1 MGGGAKVRGAE
12 RSRESRGVVM
22 HRLMAATIA
31 ATFLVG
37 GWGCGEGGGSSGG
50 DAKPLDVT
58 ATIGSVG
65 LWPGQ
70 FATPRALDSDGSTLW
85 VIDKAARV
93 QLLDAATGEPLIEWK
108 TPRHENGMPVGV
120 TCATLEGKA
129 VTLVADTHESRVL
142 VYERAE
148 DPTAESRIIGEFGSY
163 GTGPGQFIY
172 PTDAVVAKDAAFGTR
187 IYVSEYGGDDRI
199 SVFNERFEFQ
209 FAFGTFGTGEDRTK
223 VEFNRPQTLA
233 VDEVNR
239 ELIVVDSCNHRIGR
253 LTLDG
258 ELIAWIGSPETA
270 GRGLGQF
277 KYPYGIALL
286 EDGTAL
292 VVENENGRVQRIEL
306 KTGRGIE
313 TFGRSGR
320 GPGELVSPWAI
331 TLVGR
336 TAYVLDA
343 GNNRVQAF
351 RSPREGQKAVD
362 GMASISGSR
371 SENARPGSGGGGR

>member
-12 RSRESRGVVM
+12 RSRESRGVVT
-22 HRLMAATIA
+22 HRLMAATVA

-37 GWGCGEGGGSSGG
+37 GWGCGEAGGGSGG
-50 DAKPLDVT
+50 GGEPLDVI

-93 QLLDAATGEPLIEWK
+93 QLLDAATGEPLVEWK

-120 TCATLEGKA
+120 TCTMLGGRP

-142 VYERAE
+142 VYERGA
-148 DPTAESRIIGEFGSY
+148 DPTAEARIIGEFGSY

-172 PTDAVVAKDAAFGTR
+172 PTDAVVANDPAFGTR

-209 FAFGTFGTGEDRTK
+209 FAFGTFGTGEDPTK

-258 ELIAWIGSPETA
+258 ELIAWVGSPETA

-277 KYPYGIALL
+277 TYPYGIAILD
-286 EDGTAL
+286 DGTAL
-292 VVENENGRVQRIEL
+292 VVENENGRVQRVDL

-313 TFGRSGR
+313 TFGRPGR
-320 GPGELVSPWAI
+320 GAGELVSPWAI
-331 TLVGR
+331 TLIGR

-362 GMASISGSR
+362 GMASITGSR
-371 SENARPGSGGGGR
+371 TENASPGGGR

>member
-1 MGGGAKVRGAE
+1 MGGGTNATGVTRP
-12 RSRESRGVVM
+12 REPRGVVT
-22 HRLMAATIA
+22 HRLIA
-31 ATFLVG
+31 ATVATSFLVG
-37 GWGCGEGGGSSGG
+37 VLGCGRSGG
-50 DAKPLDVT
+50 DSSGTGKPLDVT

-93 QLLDAATGEPLIEWK
+93 QLLDAATGEPLVEWK

-120 TCATLEGKA
+120 TCTTLGGKP

-142 VYERAE
+142 IYERGE
-148 DPTAESRIIGEFGSY
+148 DPTAEPRFIAEFGSY

-172 PTDAVVAKDAAFGTR
+172 PTDAVAVKDAAFGTR

-209 FAFGTFGTGEDRTK
+209 FAIGTFGTGDEPTK

-233 VDEVNR
+233 VDETNR

-277 KYPYGIALL
+277 KYPYGIAILD
-286 EDGTAL
+286 DGTAL

-313 TFGRSGR
+313 TFGRPGR
-320 GPGELVSPWAI
+320 AVGELVSPWAI

-343 GNNRVQAF
+343 GNNRLQAF
-351 RSPREGQKAVD
+351 RSPREGQRTVE
-362 GMASISGSR
+362 GMASISAVRSGST
-371 SENARPGSGGGGR
+371 GSDGGGGH

>member
-1 MGGGAKVRGAE
+1 MGGGVKIEGPARPRG
-12 RSRESRGVVM
+12 SRGVVT
-22 HRLMAATIA
+22 RRSI
-31 ATFLVG
+31 LVG
-37 GWGCGEGGGSSGG
+37 GAVGATVLLAGLSGCGGDSGAQGG
-50 DAKPLDVT
+50 KPLDVT

-70 FATPRALDSDGSTLW
+70 FATPRALDSDGATLW

-93 QLLDAATGEPLIEWK
+93 QLLDAASGEPLVEWK

-120 TCATLEGKA
+120 TCATLEGKP

-142 VYERAE
+142 VYERAG
-148 DPTAESRIIGEFGSY
+148 DPTAEARIIAEFGRY
-163 GTGPGQFIY
+163 GTGPGEFIY
-172 PTDAVVAKDAAFGTR
+172 PTDAVVVSDPAFGTR

-209 FAFGTFGTGEDRTK
+209 FAFGTFGTGEDPTR

-233 VDEVNR
+233 IDEVNR

-258 ELIAWIGSPETA
+258 ELIAWVGSPETA

-277 KYPYGIALL
+277 KYPYGIAILD
-286 EDGTAL
+286 DGTAL

-306 KTGRGIE
+306 TTGRGIE
-313 TFGRSGR
+313 TFGRPGR
-320 GPGELVSPWAI
+320 AIGELVSPWAI

-362 GMASISGSR
+362 GMAATSGSKHGGT
-371 SENARPGSGGGGR
+371 ETGAGGGH